1 MPVDSTRMWSG
12 ASSRARRSSSWSR
25 SSRRVQQI
33 HPLENSTTRSA
44 VRTTRRASTFTSA
57 RSFTS
62 TATRFPSSPV
72 RRRWLIRV
80 VFPAPRKPTRTVTG
94 MGVPILAP

>member
-1 MPVDSTRMWSG
+1 MVGGLLPGEALQLLEQVFPE
-12 ASSRARRSSSWSR
+12 
-25 SSRRVQQI
+25 VQQM

-57 RSFTS
+57 RSFTR

-72 RRRWLIRV
+72 RRRWLIKV
-80 VFPAPRKPTRTVTG
+80 VLPAPRKPTRTVTG
-94 MGVPILAP
+94 MGAPILLTP